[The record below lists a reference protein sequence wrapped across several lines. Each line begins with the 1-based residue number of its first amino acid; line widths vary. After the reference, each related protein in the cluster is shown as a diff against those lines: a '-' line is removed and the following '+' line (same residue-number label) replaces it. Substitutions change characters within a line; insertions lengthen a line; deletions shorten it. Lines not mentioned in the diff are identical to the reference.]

1 MRKLKK
7 QAESVSPKPIESSE
21 VIEATNPSSDQEG
34 IKASNQTI
42 VNSEVVETVEET
54 VEETVKEPVNEPVK
68 ETVKE
73 PMKETVKEP
82 MKEPMKETVKEPM
95 KEPMKE
101 PVKEPVKEPIPSSI
115 PTPPYQHAGTIPPPR
130 DVLSS
135 PPFLSDPM
143 NQQLVNLLLFSHLLA
158 FLINVVLY

>member
-73 PMKETVKEP
+73 PMKE
-82 MKEPMKETVKEPM
+82 
-95 KEPMKE
+95 
-101 PVKEPVKEPIPSSI
+101 PVKEPVKEPMKESIPSSI

-130 DVLSS
+130 DVLSP

>member
-73 PMKETVKEP
+73 PMKE
-82 MKEPMKETVKEPM
+82 
-95 KEPMKE
+95 
-101 PVKEPVKEPIPSSI
+101 PVKEPVKEPMKESIPSSI

>member
-73 PMKETVKEP
+73 PMKEPV
-82 MKEPMKETVKEPM
+82 

-101 PVKEPVKEPIPSSI
+101 PVKEPVKEPMKESIPSSI

-130 DVLSS
+130 DVLSP

>member
-21 VIEATNPSSDQEG
+21 VIEVTNPSSDQEG

-73 PMKETVKEP
+73 PMKE
-82 MKEPMKETVKEPM
+82 
-95 KEPMKE
+95 
-101 PVKEPVKEPIPSSI
+101 PVKEPVKEPMKESIPSSI

-135 PPFLSDPM
+135 PPFLSDPI